1 MLDQFLCWNAGL
13 LAYVSRNL
21 PDNTQSESPTYT
33 GRENRG
39 RIWGNFAPENRPKCR
54 FFVYQNDTFSQNR
67 MGKYMAK
74 NEKCGKYR

>member
-1 MLDQFLCWNAGL
+1 MDAHQFLCGV
-13 LAYVSRNL
+13 LALRESAEIL
-21 PDNTQSESPTYT
+21 PSLALPPTPGERIGEES
-33 GRENRG
+33 GG
-39 RIWGNFAPENRPKCR
+39 SFAPENRPKCR